1 MMAAAKNIPLS
12 KMVAALNKYGSTKK
26 AGPFLGID
34 SATLGRKLRAAEAD
48 GKFDYTKWLSD
59 KKQSEVSR
67 SAVLAADR
75 IARKAESAKVGAAL
89 RNAENE
95 NALLKKE
102 LAAIKIIQESSA
114 GVEAPEWCLRKHQ
127 AGGLTGVPTLFL
139 SDLHWGEVVNP
150 QEIGGV
156 NQYNLKTANARLKQV
171 VQTTVD
177 LCKTYIAKP
186 NYPGIV
192 VPLGGDIF
200 SGDIHEELSDTN
212 ELPLMPTF
220 LDAQAALMAALTT
233 LADEFGKVFVPVVV
247 GNHGRTTRKPR
258 CKSAVHTN
266 FDWLLGKQLEMAL
279 KHDKRIT
286 FRVSE
291 SLDTQ
296 YRIYGTRY
304 NLTHGDQFNGGSGIA
319 GILSPLML
327 GDHRKRKRQM
337 AVGQP
342 YDYMV
347 CGHWHSLFN
356 GRGIIINGSLK
367 GYDEYAY
374 KMNFQFEEPGQA
386 LWITHPDHG
395 MTYWMP
401 VVLRDKP
408 KSDHS
413 WVSIPEASR

>member
-1 MMAAAKNIPLS
+1 MKTKDMSLHQ
-12 KMVAALNKYGSTKK
+12 MVSALNKHGSVRRAANSLGVDTTTLTKK
-26 AGPFLGID
+26 
-34 SATLGRKLRAAEAD
+34 LRRAERE
-48 GKFDYTKWLSD
+48 GKFDYTKWLAD
-59 KKQSEVSR
+59 RKEESR
-67 SAVLAADR
+67 SKSPTLAAER
-75 IARKAESAKVGAAL
+75 MARRSEIAKTGATL
-89 RNAENE
+89 RAFEEENTK
-95 NALLKKE
+95 LKKE
-102 LAAIKIIQESSA
+102 IAALHIIKESSA
-114 GVEAPEWCLRKHQ
+114 TVEAPEWCLRKNHP
-127 AGGLTGVPTLFL
+127 GGLTGVPTLFL
-139 SDLHWGEVVNP
+139 SDLHWGEVVSP

-156 NQYNLKTANARLKQV
+156 NQYNLKIAGDRLKQV

-200 SGDIHEELSDTN
+200 SGDIHEELTDTN

-247 GNHGRTTRKPR
+247 GNHSRTTRKPR

-266 FDWLLGKQLEMAL
+266 FDWLLGKQLEMGM

-342 YDYMV
+342 YDYMIL
-347 CGHWHSLFN
+347 GHWHSLFN
-356 GRGIIINGSLK
+356 GRGMIINGSLK

-374 KMNFQFEEPGQA
+374 KMNFQYEDPGQA

-395 MTYWMP
+395 VTYWMP
-401 VVLRDKP
+401 VVFHQKRED
-408 KSDHS
+408 SQD
-413 WVSIPEASR
+413 WVSVPK

>member
-1 MMAAAKNIPLS
+1 MPTPANPKRYIDALKKHGSATAAAAAIGTSYSYMAGVLRKAEIDGLFNYTEFKEKN
-12 KMVAALNKYGSTKK
+12 
-26 AGPFLGID
+26 
-34 SATLGRKLRAAEAD
+34 
-48 GKFDYTKWLSD
+48 
-59 KKQSEVSR
+59 
-67 SAVLAADR
+67 LAARRDKMLGTAVKR
-75 IARKAESAKVGAAL
+75 GEQQQVARKAATEIKSLMAD
-89 RNAENE
+89 

-139 SDLHWGEVVNP
+139 SDLHWGEVVNS

-156 NQYNLKTANARLKQV
+156 NQYNLKIANDRLKQV

-304 NLTHGDQFNGGSGIA
+304 NLTHGDQFSGGSGIA

-342 YDYMV
+342 YDFML

-356 GRGIIINGSLK
+356 GRGIIVNGSLK

-401 VVLRDKP
+401 VVLREKRQQSQD
-408 KSDHS
+408 
-413 WVSIPEASR
+413 WVSVPK

>member
-1 MMAAAKNIPLS
+1 
-12 KMVAALNKYGSTKK
+12 MVASKKPPLKKMIAALKAAGSMR
-26 AGPFLGID
+26 
-34 SATLGRKLRAAEAD
+34 SAALKVGVHPSTMHLYLTEAEHT
-48 GKFDYTKWLSD
+48 GKFAYKKWVAECKKKRAD
-59 KKQSEVSR
+59 KAPEN
-67 SAVLAADR
+67 AANR
-75 IARKAESAKVGAAL
+75 IARKAETHRTGQALKEAEHRAATL
-89 RNAENE
+89 E
-95 NALLKKE
+95 KE
-102 LAAIKIIQESSA
+102 LAALKIIRESSA
-114 GVEAPEWCLRKHQ
+114 GVEAPDWAVKASS

-139 SDLHWGEVVNP
+139 SDLHWGEVVKP

-156 NQYNLKTANARLKQV
+156 NEYNLKIANERLRRTV
-171 VQTTVD
+171 ETTVH
-177 LCKTYIAKP
+177 LCKTHMAKP

-212 ELPLMPTF
+212 ELPMMPTF
-220 LDAQAALMAALTT
+220 LNAQAALMGALTT
-233 LADEFGKVFVPVVV
+233 LADEFGKVFVPVIV
-247 GNHGRTTRKPR
+247 GNHGRNTRKPR

-266 FDWLLGKQLEMAL
+266 FDWLMGKQLEMGL

-342 YDYMV
+342 YDYMM

-356 GRGIIINGSLK
+356 GRGLIINGSLK

-395 MTYWMP
+395 VTYWMP
-401 VVLRDKP
+401 VVLREKRQQAQD
-408 KSDHS
+408 
-413 WVSIPEASR
+413 WVSVPK